1 MKNNLK
7 VCEYMKNRLQEMRWE
22 KNWSQTQLAMK
33 SNVSHS
39 TISLI
44 ENNPLENPHVYTAI
58 KLAHALGVSVEDIFI
73 LWDGCRNQ

>member
-22 KNWSQTQLAMK
+22 KNWSQAQLAMR
-33 SNVSHS
+33 SNVPRS
-39 TISLI
+39 TIGAI
-44 ENNPLENPHVYTAI
+44 ENNPFENPHVYTAI

-73 LWDGCRNQ
+73 L